1 MSKETPKYWSF
12 GGFVISNPRAL
23 LLRLLVVFG
32 PVYLVAALW
41 QQMVVLLPILA
52 SLLIFTADVGSDD
65 GDATDA
71 DG

>member
-1 MSKETPKYWSF
+1 MSNETTKHWSF

-23 LLRLLVVFG
+23 FLRLLVVFG
-32 PVYLVAALW
+32 PVYLAAALW

-52 SLLIFTADVGSDD
+52 SLLIFTADANSDD
-65 GDATDA
+65 GDSTDA

>member
-1 MSKETPKYWSF
+1 MSNETPKYWSL
-12 GGFVISNPRAL
+12 GGFFISNPRAL

-52 SLLIFTADVGSDD
+52 SLLIFTADTNSDN

>member
-1 MSKETPKYWSF
+1 MSNETPKYWSF
-12 GGFVISNPRAL
+12 GSFAISNPRAL

-52 SLLIFTADVGSDD
+52 SLLIFTADADSDD